1 MPKGKILIL
10 DDEKDLVDTLALMLR
25 ARDYVVI
32 LAFDGQEGIDKAKTE
47 RPNLILLD
55 VMMPG
60 IDGFNVCLKLKA
72 DKDTKNIPI
81 VIISAGSERDS
92 VIKCHGLGVSDFI
105 VKPFNL
111 PTLLGKLSKL
121 INK

>member
-1 MPKGKILIL
+1 MPKGKILIV
-10 DDEKDLVDTLALMLR
+10 DDEKDIVDTLTLMLK
-25 ARDYVVI
+25 ARDYAVI
-32 LAFDGQEGIDKAKTE
+32 LAIDGQEGLEKAKTE

-60 IDGFNVCLKLKA
+60 IDGFNVCMKLKA

-81 VIISAGSERDS
+81 VIVSARSERDS
-92 VIKCHGLGVSDFI
+92 VIKCHSLGVSDFI

>member
-10 DDEKDLVDTLALMLR
+10 DDEKDIVDTLALMLR

-32 LAFDGQEGIDKAKTE
+32 LAIDGQEGIDKAKTE
-47 RPNLILLD
+47 HPNLILLD
-55 VMMPG
+55 VMIPG
-60 IDGFNVCLKLKA
+60 MDGFNVCLELKT

-81 VIISAGSERDS
+81 VIISAKVERDS
-92 VIKCHGLGVSDFI
+92 VIKCHSLGVSDFI

-111 PTLLGKLSKL
+111 ATLLGKLSKL